1 MPFKQF
7 QYLKEVMACRSINR
21 AAQNLYISP
30 QALRSAIGS
39 MEDKLGFKI
48 FERSKQGV
56 SLTPEGERL
65 FSHVAIAN
73 EQLMLGE
80 QEILKDKSLESGLV
94 TIGASETA
102 LRLFLLN
109 KLELFHH
116 NYPHVRLQISNH
128 STPQAIR
135 ALSHG
140 TVDFSVVTTP
150 IDIKKPLHKTSLLS
164 FREILIGGSSYA
176 AIASRMQSLHD
187 LSEVPFI
194 SLGAGTGTRE
204 LYSQYFLS
212 HHLVFSP
219 DMEASTTDQ
228 ILPMV
233 AHNLGIGFYPEAL
246 ASEPIARGEVLPIRL
261 VEPIPEREICLIRDT
276 SRPKSIAAQKL
287 MEHLQRDT

>member
-1 MPFKQF
+1 M
-7 QYLKEVMACRSINR
+7 
-21 AAQNLYISP
+21 
-30 QALRSAIGS
+30 
-39 MEDKLGFKI
+39 
-48 FERSKQGV
+48 
-56 SLTPEGERL
+56 
-65 FSHVAIAN
+65 
-73 EQLMLGE
+73 
-80 QEILKDKSLESGLV
+80 
-94 TIGASETA
+94 
-102 LRLFLLN
+102 N

-150 IDIKKPLHKTSLLS
+150 IDIKKPLHRTSLLS

-287 MEHLQRDT
+287 MEHLQSDI

>member
-1 MPFKQF
+1 MTLDYYRIFYYVA
-7 QYLKEVMACRSINR
+7 QYQSFSKAAEILGNNQPNLSRCMNLLESELGCKLLVRTNR
-21 AAQNLYISP
+21 
-30 QALRSAIGS
+30 
-39 MEDKLGFKI
+39 
-48 FERSKQGV
+48 GV
-56 SLTPEGERL
+56 SLTPEGQRL
-65 FSHVAIAN
+65 FEHVAI
-73 EQLMLGE
+73 
-80 QEILKDKSLESGLV
+80 
-94 TIGASETA
+94 
-102 LRLFLLN
+102 
-109 KLELFHH
+109 
-116 NYPHVRLQISNH
+116 
-128 STPQAIR
+128 AIR

-150 IDIKKPLHKTSLLS
+150 IDIKKPLHRTSLLS

-276 SRPKSIAAQKL
+276 SRPESIAARKL
-287 MEHLQRDT
+287 MEYLQRDT

>member
-1 MPFKQF
+1 M
-7 QYLKEVMACRSINR
+7 
-21 AAQNLYISP
+21 
-30 QALRSAIGS
+30 
-39 MEDKLGFKI
+39 
-48 FERSKQGV
+48 
-56 SLTPEGERL
+56 
-65 FSHVAIAN
+65 
-73 EQLMLGE
+73 
-80 QEILKDKSLESGLV
+80 

-150 IDIKKPLHKTSLLS
+150 IDIKKPLHRTSLLS

-276 SRPKSIAAQKL
+276 SRPESIAARKL
-287 MEHLQRDT
+287 MEYLQRDT

>member
-1 MPFKQF
+1 M
-7 QYLKEVMACRSINR
+7 
-21 AAQNLYISP
+21 
-30 QALRSAIGS
+30 
-39 MEDKLGFKI
+39 
-48 FERSKQGV
+48 
-56 SLTPEGERL
+56 
-65 FSHVAIAN
+65 
-73 EQLMLGE
+73 
-80 QEILKDKSLESGLV
+80 
-94 TIGASETA
+94 
-102 LRLFLLN
+102 
-109 KLELFHH
+109 
-116 NYPHVRLQISNH
+116 
-128 STPQAIR
+128 
-135 ALSHG
+135 
-140 TVDFSVVTTP
+140 TTP

-287 MEHLQRDT
+287 MEHLQSHT

>member
-1 MPFKQF
+1 MLF
-7 QYLKEVMACRSINR
+7 RS
-21 AAQNLYISP
+21 
-30 QALRSAIGS
+30 
-39 MEDKLGFKI
+39 
-48 FERSKQGV
+48 
-56 SLTPEGERL
+56 
-65 FSHVAIAN
+65 
-73 EQLMLGE
+73 
-80 QEILKDKSLESGLV
+80 
-94 TIGASETA
+94 
-102 LRLFLLN
+102 
-109 KLELFHH
+109 
-116 NYPHVRLQISNH
+116 
-128 STPQAIR
+128 
-135 ALSHG
+135 
-140 TVDFSVVTTP
+140 

-276 SRPKSIAAQKL
+276 SRPESIAARKL
-287 MEHLQRDT
+287 MEYLQRDA